1 MTITGRYFLEDAQ
14 ALIGG
19 VPLDSQVRSSE
30 TSITGVVPS
39 STRPA
44 TVSVV
49 VQTAAGTS
57 REAGSFRYVGPPRIR
72 SVHPAVGPT
81 GGGIKMT
88 IAGNDLRDGVTIK
101 FGTSLADARPLTK
114 PFSYEADDK
123 VTGCLPPGHGTVSVW
138 ASDPITGDDQLAGA
152 FTYTDGPLDPT
163 SVWLCDSSTSPAST
177 PP

>member
-1 MTITGRYFLEDAQ
+1 MARKLYDCTKCPGYCCSYPVIEVKD
-14 ALIGG
+14 
-19 VPLDSQVRSSE
+19 
-30 TSITGVVPS
+30 
-39 STRPA
+39 
-44 TVSVV
+44 
-49 VQTAAGTS
+49 
-57 REAGSFRYVGPPRIR
+57 
-72 SVHPAVGPT
+72 
-81 GGGIKMT
+81 
-88 IAGNDLRDGVTIK
+88 VTIK